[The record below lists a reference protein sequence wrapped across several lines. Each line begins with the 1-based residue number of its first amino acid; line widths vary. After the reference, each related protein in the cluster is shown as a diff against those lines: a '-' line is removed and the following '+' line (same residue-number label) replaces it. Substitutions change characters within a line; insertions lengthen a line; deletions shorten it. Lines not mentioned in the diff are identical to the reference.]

1 MPYPNE
7 RAGFFAVGDLE
18 RRRIV
23 EAFGNELEQESNL
36 PRNPLPA
43 FDPFPQNEDSARPV
57 IVALDG
63 SSIYHRIPARLPAT
77 EAGLISIAIVQIN
90 IDQLSNLT
98 QLPKSGAIDPVQLR
112 NTEDASTLQ
121 LALPG
126 RNARSVDGKVSR
138 DWFRSSIQEV
148 LETGHFGDET
158 LAETLHALLDNTNN
172 QRTIKCPNIL
182 CKSKPRTPRRGKM
195 RSRCNECNSEIF
207 LSDALRAQERFSDEE
222 PCGDAHG
229 RVRHALEIL
238 CLMNLLRG
246 LAKTEKG
253 RVALG
258 NIAFVLDGPLAAFGT
273 IAVLQA
279 GILRELRRIENLL
292 HPNHLLIMSAIK
304 TGSFVQYFS
313 ELDEGPEPD
322 SRIPPGTAFLPD
334 DAYIRKNIIPGV
346 QSQPWGKITYFGRPL
361 VVKTY
366 DGQRLLLNLAQ
377 PEANPPLTNANS
389 PAVLGEAIATAE
401 HLGIG
406 HHEFLPLRRAHAKA
420 AIPLRIGKAIIESL
434 AQAK

>member
-7 RAGFFAVGDLE
+7 HAGFFAVGDLE

-23 EAFGNELEQESNL
+23 EAFGDQLEKGSKF
-36 PRNPLPA
+36 PRDPLPA
-43 FDPFPQNEDSARPV
+43 FVPLPQEDGARPV

-63 SSIYHRIPARLPAT
+63 SNIYHRIPARLPAT
-77 EAGLISIAIVQIN
+77 EAGLVSISIVQIN
-90 IDQLSNLT
+90 VDQLSNLA
-98 QLPKSGAIDPVQLR
+98 QLPESGAIDPVQLR
-112 NTEDASTLQ
+112 NTEDSSTLQ

-138 DWFRSSIQEV
+138 DWFRSSVQEV
-148 LETGHFGDET
+148 LETGHFGGET

-172 QRTIKCPNIL
+172 QRTIKCPNIF
-182 CKSKPRTPRRGKM
+182 CKSKPSTPSQGEM
-195 RSRCNECNSEIF
+195 RSLCNECGSVVF

-229 RVRHALEIL
+229 RIRHALEIL

-246 LAKTEKG
+246 LSETTEG
-253 RVALG
+253 QVALG
-258 NIAFVLDGPLAAFGT
+258 KIAFVLDGPLAAFGT

-279 GILRELRRIENLL
+279 GILRELRRIEKLL
-292 HPNHLLIMSAIK
+292 LPNRLLIMSAVK
-304 TGSFVQYFS
+304 TGSFVQHFS
-313 ELDEGPEPD
+313 ELDEEPKPD
-322 SRIPPGTAFLPD
+322 SRIPSGAVFLPD
-334 DAYIRKNIIPGV
+334 DTYIRKNIIPGTTN
-346 QSQPWGKITYFGRPL
+346 QPWGKITYFGRPL
-361 VVKTY
+361 VVKTH

-377 PEANPPLTNANS
+377 PEADPPLTNAPN
-389 PAVLGEAIATAE
+389 PAVLSEAIATAE
-401 HLGIG
+401 RLGIG

-434 AQAK
+434 ARAK